1 MPIGVSRVGGSKG
14 RPTPFPDGGIILRGC
29 LQKPHGFILNLP
41 CEKPRVHMTQ
51 NKFLFLNNDWFYQKG
66 SVSSTTG
73 GSSTGGSMAAK
84 KRRC

>member
-1 MPIGVSRVGGSKG
+1 MPVGFQSVGGSKG

-29 LQKPHGFILNLP
+29 IQNPFGFTLNLP
-41 CEKPRVHMTQ
+41 CEKPILHVTQ

-66 SVSSTTG
+66 SVNSTTG
-73 GSSTGGSMAAK
+73 GSSTGGNMAAK